1 VGILPTTESRIGLH
15 VSTEFK
21 AEDWISQA
29 EAARLR
35 RVSRQAIAKLVQTKR
50 LRTMEI
56 GGHVLIRRED
66 ILGFQRKKAGR
77 PKQHG

>member
-1 VGILPTTESRIGLH
+1 M
-15 VSTEFK
+15 STDFK

-29 EAARLR
+29 DAARIR
-35 RVSRQAIAKLVQTKR
+35 GVSRQAIAKLVRTKR

-56 GGHVLIRRED
+56 GGYVLIRRED
-66 ILGFQRKKAGR
+66 ILEFRPKKAGR

>member
-1 VGILPTTESRIGLH
+1 M
-15 VSTEFK
+15 STDFK

-29 EAARLR
+29 DAARIR
-35 RVSRQAIAKLVQTKR
+35 GVSRQAIAKLVRTKR

-66 ILGFQRKKAGR
+66 ILDFHRKKAGR

>member
-1 VGILPTTESRIGLH
+1 M
-15 VSTEFK
+15 STDFK

-35 RVSRQAIAKLVQTKR
+35 GVSRQAIAKLVRTKR
-50 LRTMEI
+50 LRTMAI

-66 ILGFQRKKAGR
+66 ILDFLPKKAGR